1 MITLQNVQKTYRTR
15 TGRVTGLQTLSF
27 QIEQGEFVCVQG
39 PSGSGKTT
47 LLLTV
52 GGIQRPTSGR
62 VLVAETDLYSITA
75 AQQARFRASHIGFV
89 FQLFHLVP
97 YLNGLDNIR
106 LGATCGPID
115 NRRITELVEQLGLS
129 HRTGHKPAELSVGEC
144 QRIALARA
152 LIASSVREMG
162 LPLKSKRPSFFHSIT
177 T

>member
-1 MITLQNVQKTYRTR
+1 M
-15 TGRVTGLQTLSF
+15 
-27 QIEQGEFVCVQG
+27 
-39 PSGSGKTT
+39 
-47 LLLTV
+47 
-52 GGIQRPTSGR
+52 
-62 VLVAETDLYSITA
+62 VAETDLYSMTA

-106 LGATCGPID
+106 MGATCGLID

-152 LIASSVREMG
+152 LISDPKIILADEPTGNLDPDNSTGVLESLSRFADSGGIVLMVTHNPDNARYASRCLHMNEGKLS
-162 LPLKSKRPSFFHSIT
+162 
-177 T
+177 